1 MTERRQR
8 IVNDILAERERQ
20 VTVERYDDYHDGT
33 YHDHGHGEL
42 AQAAACYAIPAT
54 ARKQPAWPSTWLKRH
69 DKRKRH
75 SRRRQ
80 LVIAA
85 ALLIAELERLARA
98 DAA

>member
-20 VTVERYDDYHDGT
+20 VVVEHYDDYHDGT
-33 YHDHGHGEL
+33 RYDHGHGEL
-42 AQAAACYAIPAT
+42 AQAAACYAMPPT

-69 DKRKRH
+69 DKRKQH
-75 SRRRQ
+75 DRRRQ

-85 ALLIAELERLARA
+85 ALLIAELERLARV